1 MYRKQIEDMEHP
13 KENVSL
19 QRVYSCRFVEC
30 TLRWYL
36 KSFLLTGR
44 CCTPFLWSGQLYQ
57 RQIGMNKNWWPD
69 KNLVL
74 INNSIKKKTLQFI
87 TFQLVQSLHI
97 FLIPMKIWKKEN
109 MDFYYGAGR
118 ETEVQKG
125 ESFWFLTQISIR
137 S

>member
-13 KENVSL
+13 KENFSL

-74 INNSIKKKTLQFI
+74 INNSIKKKNFTIYNIPVSSKSSYFFNPHENLEKGK
-87 TFQLVQSLHI
+87 HG
-97 FLIPMKIWKKEN
+97 FLLWC
-109 MDFYYGAGR
+109 R
-118 ETEVQKG
+118 
-125 ESFWFLTQISIR
+125 
-137 S
+137 